1 MNFKQA
7 INENIQLKSIYEHLV
22 IKTSMGRD
30 YLFGLEFSTSRDFLE
45 KQYEL
50 TEKCQKFLE
59 HTTPNDKMLLECILY
74 DVHNIIG
81 SINLIKRNE
90 NLDDIGLF
98 EIKAFCLSC
107 NQLNK
112 SLEKLD
118 CEDFVLDTFEDIIDI
133 LDPEHTKS
141 RQFYIYNAYNP
152 KIEGLRKEFEQLKK
166 QDSPL
171 TAQIYNEI
179 LEIENGV
186 RGELC
191 QKIRPQCQRLEKAVE
206 QVALLDISIA
216 KAELN
221 IEMSLIRP
229 QINDSFI
236 EYKKIFNPIIKES
249 LNKKG
254 KSFQAIDISCDN
266 RTILITGANMAG
278 KTVILKTLAI
288 NQLLAQ
294 FGFFVAAE
302 TANICLVEGVLQSIG
317 DNQDEN
323 QGLSSF
329 ASEILTLNNIIKQ
342 VKTKKRYLVLVDE
355 LARTTNP
362 IEGVKLLNGF
372 ISTINLG
379 SSICVITTHYS
390 NITSECLH
398 FRVRGFINNNLQPPI
413 SLTNLS
419 DNIDYSI
426 VEDNTNTTPTEA
438 LNLCRLLGIDSDWMD
453 RCK

>member
-1 MNFKQA
+1 MNFKQS
-7 INENIQLKSIYEHLV
+7 INENLQFKAIYEHLV

-30 YLFGLEFSTSRDFLE
+30 YLFDLEFSTDKSFLE

-50 TEKCQKFLE
+50 TAKCQEFLNN
-59 HTTPNDKMLLECILY
+59 TTPNDKMLLECILY
-74 DVHNIIG
+74 DIHNIMG

-107 NQLNK
+107 EQLNK
-112 SLEKLD
+112 LLERLN
-118 CEDFVLDTFEDIIDI
+118 CEDFILDKFEDIISI

-152 KIEGLRKEFEQLKK
+152 KIDELRKEFEKLKK
-166 QDSPL
+166 QDSPQ

-179 LEIENGV
+179 LEIENDV
-186 RGELC
+186 REDLC
-191 QKIRPQCQRLEKAVE
+191 QKIRPNCSRLEKAVR
-206 QVALLDISIA
+206 QVALLDVSIA

-221 IEMSLIRP
+221 IEINLVRP
-229 QINDSFI
+229 QINNSFI

-249 LNKKG
+249 LDKKG
-254 KSFQAIDISCDN
+254 KKFQAIDITCDN

-294 FGFFVAAE
+294 FGFFVAAGS
-302 TANICLVEGVLQSIG
+302 ANICLVENVLQSIG
-317 DNQDEN
+317 DKQDDN

-329 ASEILTLNNIIKQ
+329 ASEILQLNNIIKQ

-379 SSICVITTHYS
+379 NSICVITTHYS
-390 NITSECLH
+390 NITSKCLH
-398 FRVRGFINNNLQPPI
+398 FRVKGFINNNLKPPI
-413 SLTNLS
+413 SISNLS

-453 RCK
+453 RC